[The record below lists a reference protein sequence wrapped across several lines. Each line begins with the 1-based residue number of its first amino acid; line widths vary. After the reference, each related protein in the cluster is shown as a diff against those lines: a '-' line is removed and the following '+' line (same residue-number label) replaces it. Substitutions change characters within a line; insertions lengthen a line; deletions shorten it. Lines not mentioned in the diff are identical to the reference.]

1 MSTFMKKIEDVDRKW
16 YIVDAA
22 DKPLGKVAT
31 QVATILRGKHRP
43 DFTPHCDCGDCVIV
57 LNASKIV
64 LTGKKLDDKYYRHHT
79 GYIGGLKEINYRDLM
94 EKKPE
99 MAVELAVK
107 GMLPNNKIT
116 DKCMTRLRVFKDE
129 NHNLQAQKPEIF
141 VK

>member
-1 MSTFMKKIEDVDRKW
+1 MSTFMKKIENVDRKW

-22 DKPLGKVAT
+22 DKTLGSVAV

-43 DFTPHCDCGDCVIV
+43 DYTPHCDCGDCVIV
-57 LNASKIV
+57 INASKIV

-79 GYIGGLKEINYRDLM
+79 GWIGGLKEIKYRDLM
-94 EKKPE
+94 ATKPE

-107 GMLPNNKIT
+107 GMLPNNKIA
-116 DKCMTRLRVFKDE
+116 DKCLTRLRVFKDE
-129 NHNLQAQKPEIF
+129 NHNLAAQKPEIF